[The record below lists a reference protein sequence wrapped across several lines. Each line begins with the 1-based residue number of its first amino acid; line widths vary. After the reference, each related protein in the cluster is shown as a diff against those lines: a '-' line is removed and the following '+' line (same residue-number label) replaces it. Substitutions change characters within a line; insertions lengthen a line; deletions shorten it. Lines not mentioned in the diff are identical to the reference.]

1 MTKPW
6 KPCNYE
12 LHDVAA
18 IQALAQ
24 GKATSIQQIKAL
36 EFIVH
41 EVCRTYDMPY
51 QSESSRDT
59 DFACGMLHV
68 GKQLVKFTKLNI
80 QSMQEINDGRSGSKT
95 KRS

>member
-1 MTKPW
+1 MEPW

-12 LHDVAA
+12 NHDVAA

-24 GKATSIQQIKAL
+24 GLATGSQQIKAL

-51 QSESSRDT
+51 QPGSSRDT
-59 DFACGMLHV
+59 DFACGMTHV
-68 GKQLVKFTKLNI
+68 GKQIVKFTKLNI
-80 QSMQEINDGRSGSKT
+80 QSMQEINDGRNGSST
-95 KRS
+95 SKRS